1 MKVIVATSN
10 KGKKEEFSRLLK
22 GSPLEPVFPER
33 SLEVEEKG
41 STYLEN
47 ALLKARAYCEE
58 FGLPAIAD
66 DSGLE
71 VDALDSYPGIYSS
84 RFWKIEYGGVEE
96 DGRSPSERNIRKLL
110 RLLEGKP
117 RTARFRAVVVLC
129 TPHSSL
135 IAEGECRGQI
145 IDQPRGEKGFGYD
158 PIFIPEGLSKTMAQ
172 LSPEEKDAIS
182 HRGRAVRNLLKLI
195 RDIQPCSYP
204 SP

>member
-41 STYLEN
+41 SSYIEN
-47 ALLKARAYCEE
+47 ALLKARTYCEE
-58 FGLPAIAD
+58 YGLPAIAD

-71 VDALDSYPGIYSS
+71 VDALEGYPGIYSS
-84 RFWKIEYGGVEE
+84 RFWKIEIGGVEE
-96 DGRSPSERNIRKLL
+96 EGNSPSERNIRKLL
-110 RLLEGKP
+110 RLLKGKP
-117 RTARFRAVVVLC
+117 RTAKFRAVVALC
-129 TPHSSL
+129 TPHGCL

-145 IDQPRGEKGFGYD
+145 IDHPRGDRGFGYD
-158 PIFIPEGLSKTMAQ
+158 PIFVPEGFSRTMAE
-172 LSPEEKDAIS
+172 LSPEEKDSLS
-182 HRGRAVRNLLKLI
+182 HRGKAVRNLLELI
-195 RDIQPCSYP
+195 RDIQPCFYP